1 VGGAVILLTGAM
13 AAGKSTVA
21 QLLAERFPRS
31 AHVRGDVFRR
41 FVVAGGVE
49 PSPEMPPEAY
59 AQLLLRY
66 RLATTAADTYADA
79 GFTVVVQDVVVGPVL
94 ADVVAM
100 IRTRPRHVVV
110 LDPDPAVVAAR
121 EEGRRKTAY
130 GPGWGPASF
139 VAGLRATTPR
149 LGLWLDTSE
158 LDPTTTAATVHAR
171 LGEALVDDPVRP
183 GETPRGPAGAS

>member
-1 VGGAVILLTGAM
+1 MILVTGAM

-21 QLLAERFPRS
+21 QLLAGRFPRS

-41 FVVAGGVE
+41 FVVSGAVE
-49 PSPEMPPEAY
+49 PSPDMPPEAY

-66 RLATTAADTYADA
+66 RLATAAADTYADA
-79 GFTVVVQDVVVGPVL
+79 GFTAVLQDVVVGPVL

-121 EEGRRKTAY
+121 EAGRAKTAY
-130 GPGWGPASF
+130 GPGWGPDTF
-139 VAGLRATTPR
+139 VAGLRGTTPR
-149 LGLWLDTSE
+149 IGLWLDTSDQ
-158 LDPTTTAATVHAR
+158 DPAATAASVHAR
-171 LGEALVDDPVRP
+171 LGEALVGDPVPP
-183 GETPRGPAGAS
+183 GEASPPPAGAS